1 MACAGPTSKAMMNC
15 PFAGIGQR
23 CADSASVCSANRKCI
38 CDPTLGS
45 LDSTGTK
52 CVRYTTTTTTTLA
65 PCPTCVTCPVLTC
78 PTTSATS
85 TNSATSTTSA
95 STTTATPTTM
105 APSTQ
110 CFTAG
115 TVVDTVSGAQFSL
128 CGACIMLTS
137 TPTTLN
143 IHGLNGKASVCAFT
157 FIAPAGSGA
166 QVDFD
171 LPNFN
176 LLTCTMGTF
185 IVFGGSQYCSD
196 QMPPPTIK
204 LDANVATLIFVDN
217 NQQTTNS
224 LILQVKAA
232 S

>member
-1 MACAGPTSKAMMNC
+1 M
-15 PFAGIGQR
+15 
-23 CADSASVCSANRKCI
+23 
-38 CDPTLGS
+38 
-45 LDSTGTK
+45 
-52 CVRYTTTTTTTLA
+52 
-65 PCPTCVTCPVLTC
+65 
-78 PTTSATS
+78 
-85 TNSATSTTSA
+85 
-95 STTTATPTTM
+95 
-105 APSTQ
+105 
-110 CFTAG
+110 
-115 TVVDTVSGAQFSL
+115 L

-204 LDANVATLIFVDN
+204 LDANVAVIYCFAIMVESFPKTLIFVDN